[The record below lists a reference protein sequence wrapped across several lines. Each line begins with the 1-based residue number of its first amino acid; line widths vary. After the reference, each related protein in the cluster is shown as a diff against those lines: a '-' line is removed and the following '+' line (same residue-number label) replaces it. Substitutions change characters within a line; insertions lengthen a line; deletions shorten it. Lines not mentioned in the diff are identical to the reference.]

1 MAPLATLE
9 PTAARNPDAVRRA
22 RRTPLR
28 RRRLV
33 IAGLSLAL
41 LLAFAARV
49 LLGDFTYT
57 IPDFFRILFGADLPG
72 ATYILMESKLPRA
85 VLAVL
90 VGLAFGVGGAIFQT
104 TLRNPLASPD
114 IIGVSAGAS
123 ASAVVAIVIL
133 DLDGWPVS
141 VAAVLGAV
149 VVAATARAVAGH
161 DTGIKLVLV
170 GVGLAAA
177 LQSVIQYV
185 FTRADEYDAQLVLRW
200 LTGSVSRADWPTIRI
215 LALVLLLLLP
225 LTVWLARSLR
235 VTELGEDAAVG
246 PGRAARTDRPAA
258 RARRGADRGRRRR
271 RRSDR
276 LRRVPG
282 RPDRPGAQRR
292 PDHPARR
299 RPGRAPPSWSPPTTW
314 PTTCWPTS
322 TSPSASS
329 PVPSGHRSC
338 SGCSRAAAPEGGRDD
353 RLEPRPGPGRAA
365 RRVVPPGRGRRQPRV
380 RRPHGRRR
388 PLGRHPRRRA

>member
-1 MAPLATLE
+1 MAALSVLE
-9 PTAARNPDAVRRA
+9 PSATRDPDAVRRA
-22 RRTPLR
+22 RRTPR
-28 RRRLV
+28 RRSRLV
-33 IAGLSLAL
+33 VAGLSLAL

-123 ASAVVAIVIL
+123 ASAVVAIVVL

-141 VAAVLGAV
+141 VAAVLGAF
-149 VVAATARAVAGH
+149 VVAAVARAVAGH
-161 DTGIKLVLV
+161 DTGFRLVLV

-200 LTGSVSRADWPTIRI
+200 LTGSVSRADWPTIRV
-215 LALVLLLLLP
+215 LALVLLVLLP
-225 LTVWLARSLR
+225 VTVWLARSLR
-235 VTELGEDAAVG
+235 ATELGEDAAAGLGVPRGRSDLLLLLAVALTAVG
-246 PGRAARTDRPAA
+246 VAAAGPVAFVAFLAGPIA
-258 RARRGADRGRRRR
+258 RALNGGRTTLLGAGLVGATIVVAADYVADYLLVDINFPVGVVTGALGAPFLLWLLASGRTGRRA
-271 RRSDR
+271 
-276 LRRVPG
+276 G
-282 RPDRPGAQRR
+282 
-292 PDHPARR
+292 
-299 RPGRAPPSWSPPTTW
+299 
-314 PTTCWPTS
+314 
-322 TSPSASS
+322 
-329 PVPSGHRSC
+329 
-338 SGCSRAAAPEGGRDD
+338 
-353 RLEPRPGPGRAA
+353 
-365 RRVVPPGRGRRQPRV
+365 
-380 RRPHGRRR
+380 
-388 PLGRHPRRRA
+388 

>member
-1 MAPLATLE
+1 MAALSVLE
-9 PTAARNPDAVRRA
+9 PGATRDPDAVRRA
-22 RRTPLR
+22 RRTPR
-28 RRRLV
+28 RRSRLV
-33 IAGLSLAL
+33 VAGLSLAL

-123 ASAVVAIVIL
+123 ASAVVAIVVL

-141 VAAVLGAV
+141 VAAVLGAF
-149 VVAATARAVAGH
+149 VVAVVARAVAGH
-161 DTGIKLVLV
+161 DTGFRLVLV

-200 LTGSVSRADWPTIRI
+200 LTGSVSRADWPTIRV
-215 LALVLLLLLP
+215 LALVLLVLLP
-225 LTVWLARSLR
+225 VTVWLARSLR
-235 VTELGEDAAVG
+235 ATELGEDAAAGLGVPRGRSDLLLLLAVALTAVG
-246 PGRAARTDRPAA
+246 VAAAGPVAFVAFLAGPIA
-258 RARRGADRGRRRR
+258 RALNGGRTTLLGAGLVGATIVVAADYVADYLLVDINFPVGVVTGALGAPFLLWLLASGRTGRRA
-271 RRSDR
+271 
-276 LRRVPG
+276 G
-282 RPDRPGAQRR
+282 
-292 PDHPARR
+292 
-299 RPGRAPPSWSPPTTW
+299 
-314 PTTCWPTS
+314 
-322 TSPSASS
+322 
-329 PVPSGHRSC
+329 
-338 SGCSRAAAPEGGRDD
+338 
-353 RLEPRPGPGRAA
+353 
-365 RRVVPPGRGRRQPRV
+365 
-380 RRPHGRRR
+380 
-388 PLGRHPRRRA
+388 